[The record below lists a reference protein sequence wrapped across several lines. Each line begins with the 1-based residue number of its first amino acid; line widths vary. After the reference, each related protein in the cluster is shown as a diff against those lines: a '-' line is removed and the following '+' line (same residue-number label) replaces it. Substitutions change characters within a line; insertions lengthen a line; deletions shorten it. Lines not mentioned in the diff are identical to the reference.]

1 MDHEL
6 RRRDLDPDPF
16 VQFQRWY
23 EEARAADP
31 DAADAMSLA
40 TATADG
46 WPSARMVLFKGIDA
60 RGLLFFTNYESRKG
74 REVAANPRAALAFS
88 WPSHRRQVRVT
99 GRIEPLATDESDRY
113 FATRPREARLAA
125 WASRQSEV
133 IPDREW
139 LERRYQEVE
148 AEFEGRDVPR
158 PPYWGGIRVVPD
170 ALEFWRHRPDRLH
183 DRFQYTR
190 HPGGW
195 RIERLSP

>member
-31 DAADAMSLA
+31 DAADAMSLP

-46 WPSARMVLFKGIDA
+46 RPSARMVLFKGIDA
-60 RGLLFFTNYESRKG
+60 RGLLSFTNYESRKG
-74 REVAANPRAALAFS
+74 REVGANPRAALAFS

-99 GRIEPLATDESDRY
+99 GRVEPLATDESDRY

-139 LERRYQEVE
+139 LERRYQGVE
-148 AEFEGRDVPR
+148 GQVEGGGVPG
-158 PPYWGGIRVVPD
+158 PPHWGGGRVVP
-170 ALEFWRHRPDRLH
+170 APLGFWRTRP
-183 DRFQYTR
+183 
-190 HPGGW
+190 HPA
-195 RIERLSP
+195 LPPVPH